1 LPIPYPDVL
10 ALKSEGLRFA
20 WSERDAM
27 LYALGLGFGADPLD
41 EQELRFV
48 YEEGLQTVPTLATA
62 VAFAPGPVA
71 QIPLNAAMVVH
82 ADQRA
87 VFHRPFPAQGELVC
101 DMAVTGAWDRG
112 PKGAMLEIESRLKD
126 ASGRPLATLTAALI
140 ARGDGGFGGSSQG
153 APELHPTPDRDPDV
167 TLDFETR
174 PEQALLYRLSGD
186 RNPLHADPK
195 VAEAAGFERP
205 ILHGL
210 CTYGVCCR
218 AVLKAY
224 AGYDPTTI
232 RAHDA
237 RFSAPVFPGET
248 VSVDLWRDGDVVS
261 FQARVKARDIT
272 VVRHGRTLLG

>member
-10 ALKSEGLRFA
+10 GFKTEGMRFA

-27 LYALGLGFGADPLD
+27 LYALGLGFGADPMD

-48 YEEGLQTVPTLATA
+48 YEEGLKAVPTLATA

-71 QIPLNAAMVVH
+71 QIPLNFAMIVH

-87 VFHRPFPAQGELVC
+87 VLHRPFPAHGELVC

-112 PKGAMLEIESRLKD
+112 PKGAMVEIESRLSD
-126 ASGRPLATLTAALI
+126 AAGPLATLTAALI
-140 ARGDGGFGGSSQG
+140 ARGDGGFGGPSEG
-153 APELHPTPDRDPDV
+153 APQLHVTPERAPDL

-186 RNPLHADPK
+186 RNPLHADPGI
-195 VAEAAGFERP
+195 ARTAGFERP

-210 CTYGVCCR
+210 CTYGICCR

-224 AGYDPTTI
+224 AGYDAARI
-232 RAHDA
+232 RSHDA

-248 VSVDLWRDGDVVS
+248 ISVDLWRDGDVVS
-261 FQARVKARDIT
+261 FQARVKARDVV